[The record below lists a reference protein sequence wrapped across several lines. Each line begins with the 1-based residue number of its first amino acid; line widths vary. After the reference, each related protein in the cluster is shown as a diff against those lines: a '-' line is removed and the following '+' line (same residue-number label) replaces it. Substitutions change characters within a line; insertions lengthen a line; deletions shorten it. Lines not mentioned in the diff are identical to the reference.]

1 MAVDSSTVSLQAETK
16 NQILQWYSKLFSRRV
31 DLVGDFAGS
40 ERFLIHGESLLLH
53 CFSDAQIDFEPGLQL
68 LHASYAVEKFLHGL
82 VSRRCNFHIA
92 FFDEYQDL
100 CVPQDASPA
109 VSEKYLLARSA
120 IIRHLQVNLRPV
132 HPDIEIKVF
141 SSSTSEA
148 FEEYLNTTDVYFVL
162 CHDGASTRDVR
173 KRQVFSKELENLK
186 GEDKSVQERH
196 EQYKASLRTFIYSMM
211 QRGYSTALVN
221 GVEFQDTKAIA
232 SVLEHSRAMTLTV
245 SQQTTQQDSNTE
257 ADTTALQKSLATIKS
272 SNEHPFTEREYLAV
286 LVASKFAS
294 KTKDHQDFAI
304 ALLRHTALLS
314 ELSLPDR
321 LMHYQEPSEE
331 SRSLILEFCQEAR
344 KTLSQPSWSEEA
356 GKEAAACDVAD
367 LIDGRLFAACLQNS
381 SAPTSDLFQY
391 LARAASA
398 LCGREDLAKAN
409 GASNSNGKSNG
420 NAQEPEDGTAYR
432 LLPFANEVFDK
443 HLAPV
448 HLKVAKSDGKIDS
461 TSAVIFR
468 EVSHWHNSKPLQ
480 SKSGPVV
487 KDEKAAKKALR
498 RNQFF
503 MAEMTTYAAS
513 LTNAVGR
520 ALEPETIYV
529 GASASKPNTPLPSRP
544 GTPTQDPAD
553 KKGKKSGGKPGGKSG
568 GKNKNSAKQEMLANI
583 AATSAKK
590 NEDSAEKQIKAWVVV
605 CEGLEKQTDLT
616 ARYEKAKK
624 HLLSLNNELKRK
636 ALEAE
641 VRTYML
647 DVLLK
652 MWIEHCRKDD
662 KEEGLYTA
670 ALIFDAVRAICGLS
684 SVTKTIA
691 ACLKTTIDRLKLPSL
706 KVPAAEGDR
715 QLPFAFVLDD
725 TSSAELSLGLS
736 PEEFQL
742 LYCGPYFDRTMD
754 SAPDSRVPF
763 EPDAW
768 QRKVL
773 DEIDARRSLL
783 VVAPTSAGKTFIS
796 FYAMKQVL
804 ESGNDDVLVY
814 VAPTKALV
822 NQIAAEVQARFSK
835 NYKYA
840 NSVWGIHTR
849 DTRVNNPTGC
859 QILVTVPHILQIM
872 LLSPSNAKGWSERVK
887 WIIFDEVHCIG
898 QAEDG
903 LIWEQLLLMAPCP
916 IIALS
921 ATVGNAE
928 AFSDWLSSTQKAAGN
943 DLTMVQHKHRYSD
956 LRKFLYIPPKDA
968 AKRVAAALPLS
979 TNRTFARLGLDDVP
993 NFTFMHPVASLTN
1006 RKRGMPSDF
1015 SLEARD
1021 CYFLWQSMTKH
1032 QTKDYPVDKSLT
1044 PSSVLP
1050 KVMRKADIIN
1060 WESGLKEL
1068 LAKWMADDESP
1079 FEAVRKDFSTSV
1091 NKSALQINESGTSES
1106 VPDDVEADDP
1116 ASNHDVD
1123 NILPLLTELHQ
1134 QDALP
1139 GIIFNYDRAVCERMC
1154 RTVLTQLEDA
1164 ENEWKKTSPKW
1175 AEKLR
1180 EWEEYKKEVARRAK
1194 QGVRAAKGTTK
1205 EEQMMEAANREVS
1218 PFATF
1223 DPDRPLEGFHFA
1235 NTKKLSSEE
1244 LRNQEKELRYRGVDE
1259 IFIQGLQRGIGVHH
1273 AGMNRKYRYAVEVLF
1288 RRGYLRVVIAT
1299 GTLALGINMPCKTVV
1314 FSGDSIFLTALN
1326 YRQAAG
1332 RAGRRGFDSLGN
1344 VVFHGVSL
1352 SKINKLISSRLPD
1365 LNGHFPITTTL
1376 VLRLFSLLHDSDN
1389 SPFAVR
1395 CVNAL
1400 LSQPRVYL
1408 GGEESK
1414 MTVLHHLRFS
1424 IEYLRRQSL
1433 LSPEGT
1439 PLNFAGAVSHLYFTE
1454 NSSFAFHAL
1463 LKNGYFHELCNN
1475 VNTNQESVLRELM
1488 LTMSHLFGRLQC
1500 RQADEEFV
1508 QEVIKGSPSV
1518 VFLPDMPEKAVDVL
1532 RKHNKQTLDIF
1543 TSYVRTFVEQHIQE
1557 PDNTLPLT
1565 TTVVGGKSA
1574 SGSAPKVRSSFV
1586 ALSGQTDNFASIHD
1600 LCTTSRS
1607 GIFLEEA
1614 VVPYVGIYPEDSDL
1628 PLNAYLYDFFMH
1640 GNAEAVI
1647 TANRIRRGDIWF
1659 VLNDFSMVL
1668 ATIVTSLTNFMNL
1681 GTESDLDFI
1690 DVRGGGDDEEE
1701 DLEDKLQG
1709 VADAAGPESGV
1720 QGARGPAQQQNLPVQ
1735 LAKKK
1740 KKVVESWDDEAESES
1755 SEGEN
1760 WDDGEDSEEE
1770 TGEVAWD
1777 EQTGLL
1783 NVLKAFKLLKA
1794 DFDTKF
1800 RAMWA

>member
-1 MAVDSSTVSLQAETK
+1 MAGDSSVVSSDSTE
-16 NQILQWYSKLFSRRV
+16 QILQWYSKLFSRRV

-109 VSEKYLLARSA
+109 VSEKYLLARA
-120 IIRHLQVNLRPV
+120 TIIRHLQANLRPV
-132 HPDIEIKVF
+132 HPDIEVKVF
-141 SSSTSEA
+141 PSTTSEA
-148 FEEYLNTTDVYFVL
+148 FDQYLSVTDIYFIL
-162 CHDGASTRDVR
+162 CHDGASMKDVR
-173 KRQVFSKELENLK
+173 KRAILQKDLESLNSESSSLEK
-186 GEDKSVQERH
+186 RH
-196 EQYKASLRTFIYSMM
+196 EQYKASLRTLIYSMM
-211 QRGYSTALVN
+211 QRGYSAALIN
-221 GVEFQDTKAIA
+221 GLEYQDTKAIA
-232 SVLEHSRAMTLTV
+232 SVLEHSRAMTLKV
-245 SQQTTQQDSNTE
+245 SQTPSTSDSKTDTE
-257 ADTTALQKSLATIKS
+257 AANVQQSISTIKS
-272 SNEHPFTEREYLAV
+272 SNEHAFTEREYLAV
-286 LVASKFAS
+286 LLASNFAS
-294 KTKDHQDFAI
+294 KTKDHQDFAV

-321 LMHYQEPSEE
+321 LMQYEEPSQE
-331 SRSLILEFCQEAR
+331 SRALILEFCQEAR
-344 KTLSQPSWSEEA
+344 KVLVQTIWSQEIS
-356 GKEAAACDVAD
+356 KQDTACDVAD
-367 LIDGRLFAACLQNS
+367 LIDGRLFASCLQGSTAS
-381 SAPTSDLFQY
+381 SSELFQS
-391 LARAASA
+391 LAKAASA
-398 LCGREDLAKAN
+398 LCGQAELAKTN
-409 GASNSNGKSNG
+409 GTSDASKKTNG
-420 NAQEPEDGTAYR
+420 NAEKEDSGAAYS
-432 LLPFANEVFDK
+432 LLPFSNDVFDK

-448 HLKVAKSDGKIDS
+448 HLKVAKHDGKVDS
-461 TSAVIFR
+461 TSATIFR
-468 EVSHWHNSKPLQ
+468 EVSHWHNTKPLQ

-513 LTNAVGR
+513 LTNAVGK
-520 ALEPETIYV
+520 ALEPETIMV
-529 GASASKPNTPLPSRP
+529 GDKTASKPSTPVPSRP
-544 GTPTQDPAD
+544 GTPSQDPEN
-553 KKGKKSGGKPGGKSG
+553 KKPQKKG
-568 GKNKNSAKQEMLANI
+568 GKNKNQAKQDMLANI
-583 AATSAKK
+583 AASSKRK
-590 NEDSAEKQIKAWVVV
+590 DEDTAEKQIKAWNVV
-605 CEGLEKQTDLT
+605 CDGLEKQGDLT

-624 HLLSLNNELKRK
+624 YLVNLNTDIKRK

-641 VRTYML
+641 VRLYML
-647 DVLLK
+647 NVLLK

-670 ALIFDAVRAICGLS
+670 ALIFDAVRASCGLP

-691 ACLKTTIDRLKLPSL
+691 ACLKKTIERMKLPTL
-706 KVPAAEGDR
+706 QVPPAEGDR
-715 QLPFAFVLDD
+715 KLPFQFILDEA
-725 TSSAELSLGLS
+725 TSADIALSLS

-804 ESGNDDVLVY
+804 ESNNDDVLVY

-872 LLSPSNAKGWSERVK
+872 LLAPTNAKSWSERVK

-928 AFSDWLSSTQKAAGN
+928 AFSDWLASTQKAAGN
-943 DLTMVQHKHRYSD
+943 DLIMVQHKHRYSD
-956 LRKFLYIPPKDA
+956 LRKFLYIPPKDS
-968 AKRVAAALPLS
+968 AKSVAAALPLS

-1006 RKRGMPSDF
+1006 RRRGMPSDF

-1021 CYFLWQSMTKH
+1021 CYFLWQSMSKH
-1032 QTKDYPVDKSLT
+1032 QTKEYPIDKSLD
-1044 PSSVLP
+1044 PSNVLP

-1060 WESGLKEL
+1060 WESALKSV
-1068 LAKWMADDESP
+1068 LAEWMADEASP
-1079 FEAVRKDFSTSV
+1079 FEAVRKDFSSSV
-1091 NKSALQINESGTSES
+1091 TKSALQIQDSDSAEPAT
-1106 VPDDVEADDP
+1106 DDMEVDDP

-1154 RTVLTQLEDA
+1154 RTVLTQLEEA
-1164 ENEWKKTSPKW
+1164 ETEWKKTSPKW

-1259 IFIQGLQRGIGVHH
+1259 VFIQGLQRGIGVHH

-1288 RRGYLRVVIAT
+1288 RRGYLKVVIAT

-1344 VVFHGVSL
+1344 VVFHGISL

-1376 VLRLFSLLHDSDN
+1376 VLRLFTLLHDSDN

-1395 CVNAL
+1395 CINAL

-1433 LSPEGT
+1433 LDSKGT

-1463 LKNGYFHELCNN
+1463 LKNGYFHELCAK
-1475 VNTNQESVLRELM
+1475 VNTNQDTVLRELM
-1488 LTMSHLFGRLQC
+1488 LTMSHLFGRLHC

-1508 QEVIKGSPSV
+1508 QEVVKGSPSV
-1518 VFLPDMPEKAVDVL
+1518 VFLPNMPENAVNVL
-1532 RKHNKQTLDIF
+1532 RKHNKTTLDIF

-1565 TTVVGGKSA
+1565 TTVVGGKSNN
-1574 SGSAPKVRSSFV
+1574 GPPPTKVRSSFV
-1586 ALSGQTDNFASIHD
+1586 ALSGQNDEFESIHD
-1600 LCTTSRS
+1600 LCTTARS

-1640 GNAEAVI
+1640 GNATAVV

-1701 DLEDKLQG
+1701 EQEDNLLPNQPG
-1709 VADAAGPESGV
+1709 ADDAAGPQSGA
-1720 QGARGPAQQQNLPVQ
+1720 QGARGPAQQQNLPIQ

-1740 KKVVESWDDEAESES
+1740 KKVVDSWDDEADDSS

-1760 WDDGEDSEEE
+1760 WDDGEDSDEEKPDL
-1770 TGEVAWD
+1770 AWD

>member
-1 MAVDSSTVSLQAETK
+1 M
-16 NQILQWYSKLFSRRV
+16 
-31 DLVGDFAGS
+31 
-40 ERFLIHGESLLLH
+40 
-53 CFSDAQIDFEPGLQL
+53 
-68 LHASYAVEKFLHGL
+68 
-82 VSRRCNFHIA
+82 
-92 FFDEYQDL
+92 
-100 CVPQDASPA
+100 
-109 VSEKYLLARSA
+109 
-120 IIRHLQVNLRPV
+120 
-132 HPDIEIKVF
+132 
-141 SSSTSEA
+141 
-148 FEEYLNTTDVYFVL
+148 
-162 CHDGASTRDVR
+162 
-173 KRQVFSKELENLK
+173 
-186 GEDKSVQERH
+186 
-196 EQYKASLRTFIYSMM
+196 
-211 QRGYSTALVN
+211 
-221 GVEFQDTKAIA
+221 
-232 SVLEHSRAMTLTV
+232 
-245 SQQTTQQDSNTE
+245 
-257 ADTTALQKSLATIKS
+257 
-272 SNEHPFTEREYLAV
+272 

-294 KTKDHQDFAI
+294 STKDHQDFAV

-314 ELSLPDR
+314 ELSLTDR
-321 LMHYQEPSEE
+321 LVQYQEPSEE
-331 SRSLILEFCQEAR
+331 SRALVLEFCREARRLLAQEA
-344 KTLSQPSWSEEA
+344 WSSEMSNLA
-356 GKEAAACDVAD
+356 SACDVAD
-367 LIDGRLFAACLQNS
+367 VIDGRLFAACLQGTSAS
-381 SAPTSDLFQY
+381 SSELFQS
-391 LARAASA
+391 LAQAASA
-398 LCGREDLAKAN
+398 LCGQEELAKAKV
-409 GASNSNGKSNG
+409 ASSTTKKSNG
-420 NAQEPEDGTAYR
+420 NFENSDDSSYR

-448 HLKVAKSDGKIDS
+448 HLKVAKSDGKVDS
-461 TSAVIFR
+461 TSALIFR
-468 EVSHWHNSKPLQ
+468 EVSHWHNTKPLQ
-480 SKSGPVV
+480 SKTGPIV

-513 LTNAVGR
+513 LTNSAGR
-520 ALEPETIYV
+520 ALEPETVMV
-529 GASASKPNTPLPSRP
+529 GAVKPGLPAPSRP
-544 GTPTQDPAD
+544 GTPGQDSES
-553 KKGKKSGGKPGGKSG
+553 KKLKKQGGKPGGK
-568 GKNKNSAKQEMLANI
+568 NKNQAKQNMLADI
-583 AATSAKK
+583 AASSKK
-590 NEDSAEKQIKAWVVV
+590 KDEDSAEKQIKAWVVV
-605 CEGLEKQTDLT
+605 CDGLEKQADLT

-624 HLLSLNNELKRK
+624 YLVNLNTDIKRK

-641 VRTYML
+641 VRLYML
-647 DVLLK
+647 NVLLK
-652 MWIEHCRKDD
+652 MWIDHCRRDD

-684 SVTKTIA
+684 SVTKTVA
-691 ACLKTTIDRLKLPSL
+691 ASLQKTIDRLKLPSL
-706 KVPAAEGDR
+706 QVPQTEGDR
-715 QLPFAFVLDD
+715 KLPFQLILEE
-725 TSSAELSLGLS
+725 TSIADIALSLS

-754 SAPDSRVPF
+754 SAPDPRVSF

-804 ESGNDDVLVY
+804 ESSNDDVLVY

-822 NQIAAEVQARFSK
+822 NQIAAEVQGRFSK

-943 DLTMVQHKHRYSD
+943 ELTMVQHKHRYSD
-956 LRKFLYIPPKDA
+956 LRKFLYIPPKDS
-968 AKRVAAALPLS
+968 AKRLAAALPLS
-979 TNRTFARLGLDDVP
+979 ANRTFARLGLDDVP
-993 NFTFMHPVASLTN
+993 NFTFMHPVASLVN
-1006 RKRGMPSDF
+1006 RRRGMPSDF

-1021 CYFLWQSMTKH
+1021 CYFLWQSMSKH

-1060 WESGLKEL
+1060 WEAGLKAL
-1068 LAKWMADDESP
+1068 LAEWMADENSP
-1079 FEAVRKDFSTSV
+1079 FEAVRKDFSSSV
-1091 NKSALQINESGTSES
+1091 TKSALQIKDSDIAEPAKNDLE
-1106 VPDDVEADDP
+1106 VDDP

-1154 RTVLTQLEDA
+1154 RTVLTQLEEA
-1164 ENEWKKTSPKW
+1164 EAEWKKTSPKW

-1235 NTKKLSSEE
+1235 NSKKLSSEE
-1244 LRNQEKELRYRGVDE
+1244 IRNHEKELRYRGVDE
-1259 IFIQGLQRGIGVHH
+1259 VFIQGLQRGIGVHH

-1288 RRGYLRVVIAT
+1288 RRGYLKVVIAT

-1344 VVFHGVSL
+1344 VVFHGISL

-1376 VLRLFSLLHDSDN
+1376 VLRLFTLLHDSDN

-1395 CVNAL
+1395 CINAL

-1433 LSPEGT
+1433 LDSQGT

-1463 LKNGYFHELCNN
+1463 LKNGYFHELCAK
-1475 VNTNQESVLRELM
+1475 VNTNQEVVLRELM
-1488 LTMSHLFGRLQC
+1488 LTMSHLFGRLHC

-1508 QEVIKGSPSV
+1508 QEVVKGSPSV
-1518 VFLPDMPEKAVDVL
+1518 VFLPNMPEKAVNVL
-1532 RKHNKQTLDIF
+1532 RKHNRQTLDIF
-1543 TSYVRTFVEQHIQE
+1543 TSYVRTFVEQHIEE

-1565 TTVVGGKSA
+1565 TTVVGGNSNSSPA
-1574 SGSAPKVRSSFV
+1574 SNKVRSAFV
-1586 ALSGQTDNFASIHD
+1586 ALSGQTDEFESIHD

-1607 GIFLEEA
+1607 GVFLEEA
-1614 VVPYVGIYPEDSDL
+1614 VIPYVGIYPEDSDL

-1640 GNAEAVI
+1640 GNATAVVQ
-1647 TANRIRRGDIWF
+1647 ANRIRRGDIWF

-1701 DLEDKLQG
+1701 EQEDKLLPTGPGGDEATGPQSGAQG
-1709 VADAAGPESGV
+1709 V
-1720 QGARGPAQQQNLPVQ
+1720 RGPAQQQNLPVQ

-1740 KKVVESWDDEAESES
+1740 KKVVESWDDEAESSS

-1770 TGEVAWD
+1770 KGEVAWD

>member
-1 MAVDSSTVSLQAETK
+1 MQALQAVSDFLNCFQNRANTFLQISGTSSTKESDTTSLQE
-16 NQILQWYSKLFSRRV
+16 
-31 DLVGDFAGS
+31 
-40 ERFLIHGESLLLH
+40 
-53 CFSDAQIDFEPGLQL
+53 
-68 LHASYAVEKFLHGL
+68 
-82 VSRRCNFHIA
+82 
-92 FFDEYQDL
+92 
-100 CVPQDASPA
+100 
-109 VSEKYLLARSA
+109 
-120 IIRHLQVNLRPV
+120 
-132 HPDIEIKVF
+132 
-141 SSSTSEA
+141 
-148 FEEYLNTTDVYFVL
+148 
-162 CHDGASTRDVR
+162 
-173 KRQVFSKELENLK
+173 
-186 GEDKSVQERH
+186 
-196 EQYKASLRTFIYSMM
+196 
-211 QRGYSTALVN
+211 
-221 GVEFQDTKAIA
+221 
-232 SVLEHSRAMTLTV
+232 
-245 SQQTTQQDSNTE
+245 
-257 ADTTALQKSLATIKS
+257 SLATIKS
-272 SNEHPFTEREYLAV
+272 SNEHAFTEREYLAV
-286 LVASKFAS
+286 ILAAKFAS
-294 KTKDHQDFAI
+294 KTKDHQDFAV

-321 LMHYQEPSEE
+321 LMQYKEPSRE
-331 SRSLILEFCQEAR
+331 SQSLTVEFCQEAR
-344 KTLSQPSWSEEA
+344 KIIVQTAW
-356 GKEAAACDVAD
+356 GKETDQSAAACDIAD
-367 LIDGRLFAACLQNS
+367 LVDGRLFASCLQNS
-381 SAPTSDLFQY
+381 SPASSDLFQY

-398 LCGREDLAKAN
+398 LCGQEELKRATDV
-409 GASNSNGKSNG
+409 SPSTSQSNGDSEKPD
-420 NAQEPEDGTAYR
+420 EGTSYR
-432 LLPFANEVFDK
+432 LLPFANDIFDK
-443 HLAPV
+443 HLASV
-448 HLKVAKSDGKIDS
+448 HLKVAKSEGKVDS

-468 EVSHWHNSKPLQ
+468 EVAHWHNTKPPQ
-480 SKSGPVV
+480 SKTGPVV

-520 ALEPETIYV
+520 ALEPETIHV
-529 GASASKPNTPLPSRP
+529 GAAASKPSTPIPSRP
-544 GTPTQDPAD
+544 GTPSQDSAE
-553 KKGKKSGGKPGGKSG
+553 KKGKKQGGKPGGK
-568 GKNKNSAKQEMLANI
+568 NKNQAKQDMLANI
-583 AATSAKK
+583 AASSKRK
-590 NEDSAEKQIKAWVVV
+590 DEDTAEKQTKAWVVF
-605 CEGLEKQTDLT
+605 CDGLEKQADL
-616 ARYEKAKK
+616 ASRYEKAKK
-624 HLLSLNNELKRK
+624 YLVNLNTDLKRK

-641 VRTYML
+641 VRLYML
-647 DVLLK
+647 NVLLK
-652 MWIEHCRKDD
+652 MWIEHCRRDD

-670 ALIFDAVRAICGLS
+670 ALIFDAVRAICALS
-684 SVTKTIA
+684 NVTKTIA
-691 ACLKTTIDRLKLPSL
+691 ACVKKTIDRLSLPSL
-706 KVPAAEGDR
+706 EVPPTEGDR
-715 QLPFAFVLDD
+715 KLTFPFALDD
-725 TSSAELSLGLS
+725 TSSADLALGLS

-804 ESGNDDVLVY
+804 ESNNDDVLVY

-822 NQIAAEVQARFSK
+822 NQIAAEVQARYSK

-872 LLSPSNAKGWSERVK
+872 LLAPTNARGWSERVK

-979 TNRTFARLGLDDVP
+979 TTRTFARLGLDDVQ

-1006 RKRGMPSDF
+1006 RRRGIPSDF

-1021 CYFLWQSMTKH
+1021 CYFLWQSMSKH
-1032 QTKDYPVDKSLT
+1032 QTKEYPVDKSLT
-1044 PSSVLP
+1044 PSAVLP
-1050 KVMRKADIIN
+1050 KVMRKADIIS
-1060 WESGLKEL
+1060 WESGLKSL
-1068 LAKWMADDESP
+1068 LAEWMADEDSP
-1079 FEAVRKDFSTSV
+1079 FEAVRKDFSASV
-1091 NKSALQINESGTSES
+1091 NKSALQIQDTDNSAP
-1106 VPDDVEADDP
+1106 VKDDLEVDDP

-1154 RTVLTQLEDA
+1154 RTVLTQLEEA
-1164 ENEWKKTSPKW
+1164 EAEWKRTSPKW

-1180 EWEEYKKEVARRAK
+1180 DWEEYKKEVARRAK

-1223 DPDRPLEGFHFA
+1223 NPDRPLEGFHFA
-1235 NTKKLSSEE
+1235 NTKKLSNEE
-1244 LRNQEKELRYRGVDE
+1244 LLSQEKELRYRGVEE

-1365 LNGHFPITTTL
+1365 LNGHFPITTSL
-1376 VLRLFSLLHDSDN
+1376 VLRLFTLLNDSEH

-1433 LSPEGT
+1433 LDSRGA

-1454 NSSFAFHAL
+1454 NSAFAFHAL
-1463 LKNGYFHELCNN
+1463 LKNGYFHELCNT

-1488 LTMSHLFGRLQC
+1488 LTMSHLFGRLAC

-1508 QEVIKGSPSV
+1508 QEVVKGSPSV
-1518 VFLPDMPEKAVDVL
+1518 VFLPNMPDNAVSVL

-1565 TTVVGGKSA
+1565 TTVVGGDSNKGQA
-1574 SGSAPKVRSSFV
+1574 HHKVRSSFV
-1586 ALSGQTDNFASIHD
+1586 ALSGHDDSFDSIHD

-1607 GIFLEEA
+1607 GVFLEEA

-1640 GNAEAVI
+1640 GNADAVV

-1690 DVRGGGDDEEE
+1690 DVRGGGDDDEE
-1701 DLEDKLQG
+1701 DLEDRLQG
-1709 VADAAGPESGV
+1709 VADDQQGPATGT

-1740 KKVVESWDDEAESES
+1740 KKVVDSWDDDAESES

-1770 TGEVAWD
+1770 AGEVAWD
-1777 EQTGLL
+1777 EKTGLL
-1783 NVLKAFKLLKA
+1783 NVLKAFKLLKS

>member
-1 MAVDSSTVSLQAETK
+1 MAGESSTVSDQV
-16 NQILQWYSKLFSRRV
+16 LQWYSKLFSRRV

-40 ERFLIHGESLLLH
+40 ERFLIHGEALLRH

-100 CVPQDASPA
+100 CVPQDASSS
-109 VSEKYLLARSA
+109 VSEKYLLARAA
-120 IIRHLQVNLRPV
+120 IIRHLQVNLGPV

-141 SSSTSEA
+141 PSTTSEA
-148 FEEYLNTTDVYFVL
+148 FEEYLSTTDVYFVL
-162 CHDGASTRDVR
+162 CHDGASTKDVR
-173 KRQVFSKELENLK
+173 RK
-186 GEDKSVQERH
+186 GLLQKNTDSPKGGDKSLQERH
-196 EQYKASLRTFIYSMM
+196 EQHKLSLRTFIYGMM
-211 QRGYSTALVN
+211 QRGYSAALVN
-221 GVEFQDTKAIA
+221 GLEFQDTKAIA
-232 SVLEHSRAMTLTV
+232 SVLEHSRAMTLELPK
-245 SQQTTQQDSNTE
+245 TTSSTTNASE
-257 ADTTALQKSLATIKS
+257 DTAALKESLSTIKS
-272 SNEHPFTEREYLAV
+272 SNEHAFTEREYLAV
-286 LVASKFAS
+286 LVAAKFAS
-294 KTKDHQDFAI
+294 KSKDHQDFAV
-304 ALLRHTALLS
+304 ALLSHTAFLS

-321 LMHYQEPSEE
+321 LMQYEEPSQE
-331 SRSLILEFCQEAR
+331 SLTLTLEFCQEAR
-344 KTLSQPSWSEEA
+344 TILAQTAWVEEA
-356 GKEAAACDVAD
+356 GKLAAACDVAD
-367 LIDGRLFAACLQNS
+367 LIDGRLFASCLQS
-381 SAPTSDLFQY
+381 SSTSTSDLFQY
-391 LARAASA
+391 LARAASM
-398 LCGREDLAKAN
+398 LCGQEELKKTG
-409 GASNSNGKSNG
+409 GASTSTTKSNG
-420 NAQEPEDGTAYR
+420 DLEKADDGTSYR
-432 LLPFANEVFDK
+432 LLPFANEIFDK

-448 HLKVAKSDGKIDS
+448 HLKVAKSDGKVDS

-468 EVSHWHNSKPLQ
+468 EVTNWRNTKPIQ

-520 ALEPETIYV
+520 ALEPETIHI
-529 GASASKPNTPLPSRP
+529 GGASKPSTPVPSRP
-544 GTPTQDPAD
+544 ATPSQDPAD
-553 KKGKKSGGKPGGKSG
+553 KKGKKAGGKPGGK
-568 GKNKNSAKQEMLANI
+568 NKNQAKQDMLANI
-583 AATSAKK
+583 AASSKRK
-590 NEDSAEKQIKAWVVV
+590 DEDTAEKQTKAWVVF
-605 CEGLEKQTDLT
+605 CDGLEKQADLPS
-616 ARYEKAKK
+616 RYEKAKK
-624 HLLSLNNELKRK
+624 YLVNLNTDIKRK

-641 VRTYML
+641 VRLYML
-647 DVLLK
+647 NVLLK

-670 ALIFDAVRAICGLS
+670 ALIFDAVRASCGLS

-706 KVPAAEGDR
+706 QVPSIEGDR
-715 QLPFAFVLDD
+715 KLAFPFVLDE
-725 TSSAELSLGLS
+725 TSSADLALSLS

-754 SAPDSRVPF
+754 SAPDPRVPF

-804 ESGNDDVLVY
+804 ESNNEDVLVY

-872 LLSPSNAKGWSERVK
+872 LLAPTNARGWSERVK

-956 LRKFLYIPPKDA
+956 LRKFLYVPPKDA

-1006 RKRGMPSDF
+1006 RRRGMPSDF

-1021 CYFLWQSMTKH
+1021 CYFLWQSMSKH
-1032 QTKDYPVDKSLT
+1032 QTPEYPVDKSLT
-1044 PSSVLP
+1044 PAAVLP
-1050 KVMRKADIIN
+1050 KVMRKADIIS
-1060 WESGLKEL
+1060 WESGLKDL
-1068 LAKWMADDESP
+1068 LAQWMADEKSP

-1091 NKSALQINESGTSES
+1091 TKSALQINDST
-1106 VPDDVEADDP
+1106 VEPVKENLEVDDP

-1154 RTVLTQLEDA
+1154 RTVLTQLEEA
-1164 ENEWKKTSPKW
+1164 ETEWKKTSPKW

-1223 DPDRPLEGFHFA
+1223 NPDRPLEGFHFA
-1235 NTKKLSSEE
+1235 DSKKLSSEE
-1244 LRNQEKELRYRGVDE
+1244 ILSHEKELRYRGVDE
-1259 IFIQGLQRGIGVHH
+1259 VFIQGLQRGIGVHH

-1288 RRGYLRVVIAT
+1288 RRGYLKVVIAT

-1376 VLRLFSLLHDSDN
+1376 VLRLFALLHDSEN
-1389 SPFAVR
+1389 SPFALR
-1395 CVNAL
+1395 CINAL

-1433 LSPEGT
+1433 LDSAGA

-1463 LKNGYFHELCNN
+1463 LKNGYFHELCDK
-1475 VNTNQESVLRELM
+1475 VNTSQELVLRELM

-1508 QEVIKGSPSV
+1508 QEVVKGSPSV
-1518 VFLPDMPEKAVDVL
+1518 VFLPNMPENAVNVL
-1532 RKHNKQTLDIF
+1532 RKHNDQTLDIF

-1565 TTVVGGKSA
+1565 STVVGGSSNKSP
-1574 SGSAPKVRSSFV
+1574 APHKVRSSFV
-1586 ALSGQTDNFASIHD
+1586 ALSGHNDSFASIHE

-1607 GIFLEEA
+1607 GVFLEEA

-1640 GNAEAVI
+1640 GNADAVV
-1647 TANRIRRGDIWF
+1647 TTNRIRRGDIWF

-1690 DVRGGGDDEEE
+1690 DVRGGGDDDEE

-1709 VADAAGPESGV
+1709 VADDQQGPATGT
-1720 QGARGPAQQQNLPVQ
+1720 QGARGPAAQQNLPVQ

-1740 KKVVESWDDEAESES
+1740 KKVVDSWDEDAESS

-1760 WDDGEDSEEE
+1760 WDDGEESEEE
-1770 TGEVAWD
+1770 AEVAWD
-1777 EQTGLL
+1777 EKTGLL

>member
-1 MAVDSSTVSLQAETK
+1 MAVPSHADTSDQV
-16 NQILQWYSKLFSRRV
+16 LQWYSKLFSRRV

-109 VSEKYLLARSA
+109 VSEKYLLARAA

-132 HPDIEIKVF
+132 HPDIEVKVF
-141 SSSTSEA
+141 SSTTSEP
-148 FEEYLNTTDVYFVL
+148 FEEYLRTTDLYFVL
-162 CHDGASTRDVR
+162 LHDGASTKDAR
-173 KRQVFSKELENLK
+173 KRGVPQKDLEPPK
-186 GEDKSVQERH
+186 GEDKSLQERH
-196 EQYKASLRTFIYSMM
+196 EQHKSSLRTLIYGMM
-211 QRGYSTALVN
+211 QRGYSAALVN
-221 GVEFQDTKAIA
+221 GLEFQDTKAIA
-232 SVLEHSRAMTLTV
+232 SVLEHSRAMTLEL
-245 SQQTTQQDSNTE
+245 SQKTPASSSNGE
-257 ADTTALQKSLATIKS
+257 AETSALQESLATVKS
-272 SNEHPFTEREYLAV
+272 SVEHAFTEREYLAV
-286 LVASKFAS
+286 LVASKFAA
-294 KTKDHQDFAI
+294 KTKDHQDFAV
-304 ALLRHTALLS
+304 ALLHHAALLS

-321 LMHYQEPSEE
+321 LMQYQEPSQE
-331 SRSLILEFCQEAR
+331 SRTLTLEFCQEAR
-344 KTLSQPSWSEEA
+344 KILAQTAWSEEA
-356 GKEAAACDVAD
+356 DKLAVACDVAD
-367 LIDGRLFAACLQNS
+367 LIDGRLFASCLQNS
-381 SAPTSDLFQY
+381 SAPTSDLFQS

-398 LCGREDLAKAN
+398 LCGQEQLKKTDV
-409 GASNSNGKSNG
+409 ASTSTDKSN
-420 NAQEPEDGTAYR
+420 NNLEKQDDGSSYR

-448 HLKVAKSDGKIDS
+448 HLKVAKSDGKADS

-468 EVSHWHNSKPLQ
+468 EVSHWRNTKPLQ
-480 SKSGPVV
+480 TRSGPVV

-520 ALEPETIYV
+520 ALEPETIHV
-529 GASASKPNTPLPSRP
+529 GAASKPSTPVPSRP
-544 GTPTQDPAD
+544 GTPSQDPAD
-553 KKGKKSGGKPGGKSG
+553 KKGKKQGGKPGGK
-568 GKNKNSAKQEMLANI
+568 NKNQAKQDMLANI
-583 AATSAKK
+583 AASSKRK
-590 NEDSAEKQIKAWVVV
+590 DEDTAEKQTKAWAVF
-605 CEGLEKQTDLT
+605 CDGLEKQADLT
-616 ARYEKAKK
+616 SRYEKAKK
-624 HLLSLNNELKRK
+624 YLVNLNTDLKRK

-641 VRTYML
+641 VRFYML
-647 DVLLK
+647 NVLLK

-691 ACLKTTIDRLKLPSL
+691 ACLKKTIDRLELPSL
-706 KVPAAEGDR
+706 RVPPTEGDR
-715 QLPFAFVLDD
+715 KLTFPFVLDE
-725 TSSAELSLGLS
+725 TSVTDLALGLS

-768 QRKVL
+768 QRRVL

-804 ESGNDDVLVY
+804 ESNNEDVLVY

-872 LLSPSNAKGWSERVK
+872 LLAPTNAKGWSERVK

-956 LRKFLYIPPKDA
+956 LRKFLYVPPKDA

-1006 RKRGMPSDF
+1006 RRRGMPSDF

-1021 CYFLWQSMTKH
+1021 CYFLWQSMSKH
-1032 QTKDYPVDKSLT
+1032 QTSDYPVDKSLT

-1060 WESGLKEL
+1060 WESGLKAL
-1068 LAKWMADDESP
+1068 LAQWMADDNSP

-1091 NKSALQINESGTSES
+1091 NKSALQIGDS
-1106 VPDDVEADDP
+1106 DDSAPAKEDIEVDDP

-1154 RTVLTQLEDA
+1154 RTVLTQLEEA
-1164 ENEWKKTSPKW
+1164 EAEWKRTSPKW

-1223 DPDRPLEGFHFA
+1223 NPDRPLEGFHFA
-1235 NTKKLSSEE
+1235 NSKKLSNEE
-1244 LRNQEKELRYRGVDE
+1244 ILSHEKELRYRGVDE
-1259 IFIQGLQRGIGVHH
+1259 VFIQGLQRGIGVHH

-1288 RRGYLRVVIAT
+1288 RRGYLKVVIAT

-1376 VLRLFSLLHDSDN
+1376 VLRLFTLLHDSEN
-1389 SPFAVR
+1389 SPFALR
-1395 CVNAL
+1395 CINAL

-1433 LSPEGT
+1433 LDSQGT

-1463 LKNGYFHELCNN
+1463 LKNGYFHELCDKI
-1475 VNTNQESVLRELM
+1475 NTNQELVLRELM

-1508 QEVIKGSPSV
+1508 QEVVKGSPSV
-1518 VFLPDMPEKAVDVL
+1518 VFLPNMPENAVNVL

-1543 TSYVRTFVEQHIQE
+1543 TSYVRTFVEQHVQE

-1565 TTVVGGKSA
+1565 TTVVGGKSNQ
-1574 SGSAPKVRSSFV
+1574 SEAPNKVRSSFV
-1586 ALSGQTDNFASIHD
+1586 ALSGHNDTFASIHE

-1614 VVPYVGIYPEDSDL
+1614 VVPHVRIYPDESDL

-1640 GNAEAVI
+1640 GNADAVV

-1690 DVRGGGDDEEE
+1690 DVRGGGDDDEE

-1709 VADAAGPESGV
+1709 VADDAQGPATGS
-1720 QGARGPAQQQNLPVQ
+1720 QGARGPAAQQNLPVQ

-1740 KKVVESWDDEAESES
+1740 KKVVDSWDDEAESD

-1760 WDDGEDSEEE
+1760 WDDGEESEEE
-1770 TGEVAWD
+1770 AGEVAWD
-1777 EQTGLL
+1777 EKTGLL

>member
-1 MAVDSSTVSLQAETK
+1 MKISRASKNRTDTSLQTLPSSLNAE
-16 NQILQWYSKLFSRRV
+16 
-31 DLVGDFAGS
+31 
-40 ERFLIHGESLLLH
+40 
-53 CFSDAQIDFEPGLQL
+53 
-68 LHASYAVEKFLHGL
+68 
-82 VSRRCNFHIA
+82 
-92 FFDEYQDL
+92 
-100 CVPQDASPA
+100 
-109 VSEKYLLARSA
+109 
-120 IIRHLQVNLRPV
+120 
-132 HPDIEIKVF
+132 PD
-141 SSSTSEA
+141 
-148 FEEYLNTTDVYFVL
+148 
-162 CHDGASTRDVR
+162 
-173 KRQVFSKELENLK
+173 
-186 GEDKSVQERH
+186 
-196 EQYKASLRTFIYSMM
+196 
-211 QRGYSTALVN
+211 TA
-221 GVEFQDTKAIA
+221 
-232 SVLEHSRAMTLTV
+232 
-245 SQQTTQQDSNTE
+245 
-257 ADTTALQKSLATIKS
+257 ALQDSLATIRS
-272 SNEHPFTEREYLAV
+272 SNEHAFTEREYLAV
-286 LVASKFAS
+286 VIAAKFAS
-294 KTKDHQDFAI
+294 KSKDHQDFAV

-321 LMHYQEPSEE
+321 LMQYQEPSQE
-331 SRSLILEFCQEAR
+331 SRALTVEFCQEAR
-344 KTLSQPSWSEEA
+344 EILKQTAWSEDVD
-356 GKEAAACDVAD
+356 KSAAACDLAD
-367 LIDGRLFAACLQNS
+367 LIDGRLFASCLQNALPAS
-381 SAPTSDLFQY
+381 SDLFQY

-398 LCGREDLAKAN
+398 LCGQTELKTN
-409 GASNSNGKSNG
+409 GASSSATSGSNGELEKLD
-420 NAQEPEDGTAYR
+420 EGTSYR

-448 HLKVAKSDGKIDS
+448 HLKVAKSEGKVDS
-461 TSAVIFR
+461 TSAMIFR
-468 EVSHWHNSKPLQ
+468 EVSHWHNTKPLQ
-480 SKSGPVV
+480 TKTGPIV

-513 LTNAVGR
+513 LTNSVGR
-520 ALEPETIYV
+520 TLEPETIHV
-529 GASASKPNTPLPSRP
+529 GASKPSTPVPSRP
-544 GTPTQDPAD
+544 GTPSQDPAD
-553 KKGKKSGGKPGGKSG
+553 KKGKKQGGKPGGK
-568 GKNKNSAKQEMLANI
+568 NKNQAKQDMLANI
-583 AATSAKK
+583 AASSKK
-590 NEDSAEKQIKAWVVV
+590 KDEDSAEKQTKAWMVV
-605 CEGLEKQTDLT
+605 CDGLEKQADLT

-624 HLLSLNNELKRK
+624 YLVNLNTDLKRK
-636 ALEAE
+636 TLEAE
-641 VRTYML
+641 VRLYML
-647 DVLLK
+647 NVLLK

-684 SVTKTIA
+684 SVTKTVA
-691 ACLKTTIDRLKLPSL
+691 ACLRTTIDRLKLPSL
-706 KVPAAEGDR
+706 KVPSIEGDR
-715 QLPFAFVLDD
+715 KLTFAFALDE
-725 TSSAELSLGLS
+725 TSSADLTLGLS

-754 SAPDSRVPF
+754 SAPDVRVPF

-804 ESGNDDVLVY
+804 ESNNEDVLVY

-872 LLSPSNAKGWSERVK
+872 LLAPTNANGWSERVK

-943 DLTMVQHKHRYSD
+943 DLTMVQHKYRYSD

-979 TNRTFARLGLDDVP
+979 TNRTFARLGLDDVQ

-1006 RKRGMPSDF
+1006 RRRGIPSDF

-1021 CYFLWQSMTKH
+1021 CYFLWQSMSKH
-1032 QTKDYPVDKSLT
+1032 QTKEYPVDESLH
-1044 PSSVLP
+1044 PSTILP
-1050 KVMRKADIIN
+1050 RVMRKLDIIT
-1060 WESGLKEL
+1060 WESGLKAL
-1068 LAKWMADDESP
+1068 LAQWMADDSSP
-1079 FEAVRKDFSTSV
+1079 FEAVRKDFSATV
-1091 NKSALQINESGTSES
+1091 NKSALQIQDSES
-1106 VPDDVEADDP
+1106 PASARVDQEVDDP

-1139 GIIFNYDRAVCERMC
+1139 GIIFNYDRALCERMC
-1154 RTVLTQLEDA
+1154 RTVLSQLEEA
-1164 ENEWKKTSPKW
+1164 ETEWKRTSPKW

-1205 EEQMMEAANREVS
+1205 EEQMMEAANREIS

-1223 DPDRPLEGFHFA
+1223 DPDRPLDGFHFA
-1235 NTKKLSSEE
+1235 NTKKLSNEE
-1244 LRNQEKELRYRGVDE
+1244 LLSQEKELRYRGVDE
-1259 IFIQGLQRGIGVHH
+1259 VLIQGLQRGVGVHH

-1288 RRGYLRVVIAT
+1288 RRGYLKVVIAT

-1344 VVFHGVSL
+1344 VVFHGISL

-1365 LNGHFPITTTL
+1365 LNGHFPITTSL
-1376 VLRLFSLLHDSDN
+1376 VLRLFTLLNDSEN

-1414 MTVLHHLRFS
+1414 MAVLHHLRFS

-1433 LSPEGT
+1433 LSSGGA

-1454 NSSFAFHAL
+1454 NSAFAFHSL
-1463 LKNGYFHELCNN
+1463 LKNGYFHELCNT
-1475 VNTNQESVLRELM
+1475 VNTNQEAVLRELM

-1508 QEVIKGSPSV
+1508 QKVVKGSPSV
-1518 VFLPDMPEKAVDVL
+1518 VFLPNMPENAVNVL
-1532 RKHNKQTLDIF
+1532 RKHNRQTLDIF

-1557 PDNTLPLT
+1557 PDNALPLT
-1565 TTVVGGKSA
+1565 ATVVGGNSNNA
-1574 SGSAPKVRSSFV
+1574 QAPPKVRSSFV
-1586 ALSGQTDNFASIHD
+1586 ALSGHNDNFASIHD

-1607 GIFLEEA
+1607 GVFLEEA
-1614 VVPYVGIYPEDSDL
+1614 VVPYIGIYPEDSDL

-1640 GNAEAVI
+1640 GNADAVVA
-1647 TANRIRRGDIWF
+1647 ANRIRRGDIWF

-1690 DVRGGGDDEEE
+1690 DVRGGGDDDEE
-1701 DLEDKLQG
+1701 DLEDRLQG
-1709 VADAAGPESGV
+1709 VADDQQGPQTGS

-1740 KKVVESWDDEAESES
+1740 KKVVDSWDDEAESES

-1760 WDDGEDSEEE
+1760 WDDEDSEEE
-1770 TGEVAWD
+1770 AEVAWD
-1777 EQTGLL
+1777 EKTGLL
-1783 NVLKAFKLLKA
+1783 NVLKAFKLLKG

>member
-1 MAVDSSTVSLQAETK
+1 MAGNSSTVSDAV
-16 NQILQWYSKLFSRRV
+16 LQWYSKLYSRRV

-92 FFDEYQDL
+92 FFDDYQDL

-109 VSEKYLLARSA
+109 ISEKYLLARAA

-132 HPDIEIKVF
+132 HSDIEIKVF
-141 SSSTSEA
+141 PSTTSEA
-148 FEEYLNTTDVYFVL
+148 YEEYLRTTDVYFIL
-162 CHDGASTRDVR
+162 CHDGASTQDVR
-173 KRQVFSKELENLK
+173 KRAALQKDLNALSAEE
-186 GEDKSVQERH
+186 KSLHERH
-196 EQYKASLRTFIYSMM
+196 EQYKSSLRTFVYGMM
-211 QRGYSTALVN
+211 QRGYSAALIN
-221 GVEFQDTKAIA
+221 GLEFEDTKAIA
-232 SVLEHSRAMTLTV
+232 SVLEHSRAMTLDLP
-245 SQQTTQQDSNTE
+245 QTGSASNSDAE
-257 ADTTALQKSLATIKS
+257 VDTAALKDSLATIQ
-272 SNEHPFTEREYLAV
+272 SNGNSFTERECLAV
-286 LVASKFAS
+286 IIAANFAS
-294 KTKDHQDFAI
+294 KTKDHQDFAV

-321 LMHYQEPSEE
+321 LMQYQEPSQE
-331 SRSLILEFCQEAR
+331 SRALIVEFCQEAR
-344 KTLSQPSWSEEA
+344 KALVQSAWVEDA
-356 GKEAAACDVAD
+356 GKQAAACDIAD
-367 LIDGRLFAACLQNS
+367 LVDGRLLASCLQNAS
-381 SAPTSDLFQY
+381 STDSDLFQS
-391 LARAASA
+391 LARAAST
-398 LCGREDLAKAN
+398 LCGQEQLAKAES
-409 GASNSNGKSNG
+409 ATTSSAAKSNG
-420 NAQEPEDGTAYR
+420 DTEQQDDGASYR

-443 HLAPV
+443 HLSPV
-448 HLKVAKSDGKIDS
+448 HLKVAKSDGKVDS
-461 TSAVIFR
+461 TAAVIFR
-468 EVSHWHNSKPLQ
+468 EVSHWHNTKPLQ
-480 SKSGPVV
+480 SRSGPVV

-520 ALEPETIYV
+520 ALEPETIHV
-529 GASASKPNTPLPSRP
+529 GASKASTPVPSRP
-544 GTPTQDPAD
+544 GTPSQDPAD
-553 KKGKKSGGKPGGKSG
+553 KKGRKQGGKPGGK
-568 GKNKNSAKQEMLANI
+568 NKNQAKQEMLANI
-583 AATSAKK
+583 AASSKK
-590 NEDSAEKQIKAWVVV
+590 KDEDSAEKLMKAWVVV
-605 CEGLEKQTDLT
+605 CEGLEKQADLT
-616 ARYEKAKK
+616 SRYEKAKK
-624 HLLSLNNELKRK
+624 HLTTLNTDIKRK

-641 VRTYML
+641 VRMYML
-647 DVLLK
+647 NVLLK
-652 MWIEHCRKDD
+652 MWIEHCRKND

-684 SVTKTIA
+684 NVTKTTA
-691 ACLKTTIDRLKLPSL
+691 VCVKTTIDRMKLPSL
-706 KVPAAEGDR
+706 QVPPIEGDR
-715 QLPFAFVLDD
+715 KLTFPFALDD
-725 TSSAELSLGLS
+725 VSSADLELGLT

-804 ESGNDDVLVY
+804 ESNNEDVLVY

-872 LLSPSNAKGWSERVK
+872 LLAPTNAKSWSERVK

-916 IIALS
+916 ILALS

-943 DLTMVQHKHRYSD
+943 DFTMVQHKHRYSD

-979 TNRTFARLGLDDVP
+979 NNRTFARLGLDDVP
-993 NFTFMHPVASLTN
+993 SFTFMHPVASLTN

-1021 CYFLWQSMTKH
+1021 CYFLWQSMSKH
-1032 QTKDYPVDKSLT
+1032 QTKEYPVDKSLA
-1044 PSSVLP
+1044 PSAVLP
-1050 KVMRKADIIN
+1050 KVMRKADIID
-1060 WESGLKEL
+1060 WESNLKAL
-1068 LAKWMADDESP
+1068 LAQWMADEESP

-1091 NKSALQINESGTSES
+1091 TKSALMINDSTSTE
-1106 VPDDVEADDP
+1106 PAKDDQEVDDP

-1154 RTVLTQLEDA
+1154 RTVLNQLEEA
-1164 ENEWKKTSPKW
+1164 ESEWKRTSPRW

-1180 EWEEYKKEVARRAK
+1180 EWEEYKKETARRAK

-1235 NTKKLSSEE
+1235 NAKKLSNEE
-1244 LRNQEKELRYRGVDE
+1244 LLSQEKELRYRGVE
-1259 IFIQGLQRGIGVHH
+1259 ELFIKGLQRGIGVHH

-1376 VLRLFSLLHDSDN
+1376 VLRLFTLLNDSEH

-1433 LSPEGT
+1433 LDAGGR

-1463 LKNGYFHELCNN
+1463 LKNGYFHELCNKID
-1475 VNTNQESVLRELM
+1475 TSKESVLRELM

-1508 QEVIKGSPSV
+1508 QTVVKGSPSV
-1518 VFLPDMPEKAVDVL
+1518 VFLPDMPESAVNVL

-1543 TSYVRTFVEQHIQE
+1543 TSYVRTFIEQHIQE

-1565 TTVVGGKSA
+1565 SKVVGGSSNKNQTA
-1574 SGSAPKVRSSFV
+1574 SKVRSSFV
-1586 ALSGQTDNFASIHD
+1586 ALSGHNDSFASIHD
-1600 LCTTSRS
+1600 LCTTARS
-1607 GIFLEEA
+1607 GVFLEEA
-1614 VVPYVGIYPEDSDL
+1614 VVPHVGIYPEESTL

-1640 GNAEAVI
+1640 GNADAVV

-1690 DVRGGGDDEEE
+1690 DVRGGGDDDEE

-1709 VADAAGPESGV
+1709 VADDQQGPETGS
-1720 QGARGPAQQQNLPVQ
+1720 QGARGPAAQQNLPVQ

-1740 KKVVESWDDEAESES
+1740 KKVAESWDEEAESDS

-1760 WDDGEDSEEE
+1760 WDDGEDSEDEA
-1770 TGEVAWD
+1770 GEVAWD
-1777 EQTGLL
+1777 EKTGLL